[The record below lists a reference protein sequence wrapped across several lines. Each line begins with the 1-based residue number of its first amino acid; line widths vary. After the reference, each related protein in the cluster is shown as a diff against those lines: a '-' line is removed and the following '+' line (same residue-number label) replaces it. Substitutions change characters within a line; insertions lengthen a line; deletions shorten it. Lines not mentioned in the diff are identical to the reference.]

1 MKQNDKTP
9 RTMQEAFPG
18 QVNLSITNK
27 QKKIEISM
35 IYLAC
40 LILLI
45 GIIFI

>member
-18 QVNLSITNK
+18 QVNLSITEK
-27 QKKIEISM
+27 QKKIEIRA
-35 IYLAC
+35 IYLS
-40 LILLI
+40 LIIILI